1 MFFPDHEPN
10 TCPSLEDID
19 KSLQGDYS
27 FMENLDVE
35 DDEKPEKWTGFKIAF
50 KQKCATHCDLCNNHI
65 EDDAWIYLVDFLFSE
80 VLLNQNMEI
89 KS

>member
-35 DDEKPEKWTGFKIAF
+35 DDEKPEKWTSFKIAF

-65 EDDAWIYLVDFLFSE
+65 EEDAWIYLDFLFSE
-80 VLLNQNMEI
+80 VLLNQNM
-89 KS
+89 K

>member
-35 DDEKPEKWTGFKIAF
+35 DDEKPEKWTEIVF
-50 KQKCATHCDLCNNHI
+50 KQKCATYVPITLD
-65 EDDAWIYLVDFLFSE
+65 EDAWI
-80 VLLNQNMEI
+80 N
-89 KS
+89 